1 MTNGTAAGMIIAD
14 AVAGRENP
22 WATAFDSTRIRL
34 VQSAKKLLKENLN
47 VAKQFIGGKLA
58 VSGHTLEELGRGE
71 DHERGR

>member
-14 AVAGRENP
+14 AVAGRESL
-22 WATAFDSTRIRL
+22 WGMAFDSTRIQL

-58 VSGHTLEELGRGE
+58 ATRPKSSAEARRGS
-71 DHERGR
+71 